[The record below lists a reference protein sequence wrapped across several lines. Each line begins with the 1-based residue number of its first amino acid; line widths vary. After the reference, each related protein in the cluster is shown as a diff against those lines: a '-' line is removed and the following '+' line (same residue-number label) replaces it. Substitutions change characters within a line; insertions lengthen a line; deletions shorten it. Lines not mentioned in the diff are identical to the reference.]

1 MFCTKCG
8 AENEDSGNYCK
19 KCGSLLSKEHLQNSQ
34 QLNYQQPLNNN
45 NQFNNQNSN
54 QLQTAAK
61 SNTKKVLII
70 IGVIVV
76 ILVVVFFLIFSN
88 LNKEKTP
95 MSASTFSSTMET
107 KGYTLTEATSQF
119 SQYGNYVT
127 KVYVAQK
134 TNYQIEFYEIS
145 TEENAISMYNY
156 NKSKFEAQKTGTYTS
171 TNVDLK
177 NYSIFSLTVNGKYKY
192 ISRIDNTII
201 YVDADEVYKND
212 IKNTIKELGY

>member
-8 AENEDSGNYCK
+8 AANADNENYCK
-19 KCGSLLSKEHLQNSQ
+19 KCGNLLSKAQFQNNQ
-34 QLNYQQPLNNN
+34 QVNYQQPLNNN
-45 NQFNNQNSN
+45 LNSN
-54 QLQTAAK
+54 QLQNTSK
-61 SNTKKVLII
+61 SNTKKVLTI

-76 ILVVVFFLIFSN
+76 ILVVVFFLIFRS
-88 LNKEKTP
+88 LNKEKIP
-95 MSASTFSSTMET
+95 MSASTFNSTMET
-107 KGYTLTEATSQF
+107 KGYTVTEVTSQF
-119 SQYGNYVT
+119 SQYGDYVT

-156 NKSKFEAQKTGTYTS
+156 NKSKFDEQKKGAYTS

-177 NYSIFSLTVNGKYKY
+177 NYSIYSLTVNGKYKY
-192 ISRIDNTII
+192 ISRIDNTVI
-201 YVDADEVYKND
+201 YIDADEVYKND